1 MELRRAIKPYQA
13 HPISHQV
20 LLNLLKDYKR
30 PNDKIHD
37 LLKKGELISLKKGL
51 YVWPGAE
58 QIYPEPFAIAN
69 TLYGP
74 SYVSAESALSF
85 HGLIPEHVYTI
96 ISMTLKPAK
105 TLANELGN
113 FAYKKTPTPYYA
125 FGVEYRELR
134 KNQFALIA
142 SPEKALCDKII
153 TTPGVLFRSLKD
165 AQTYLLQDLRIEEEQ
180 IKELDSRVIQ
190 SWLTD
195 APKKDSLKFL
205 IKTIT
210 SL

>member
-20 LLNLLKDYKR
+20 LLTLLKDYKR
-30 PNDKIHD
+30 PNDKIHE

-51 YVWPGAE
+51 YVWSGE
-58 QIYPEPFAIAN
+58 EEIYPEPFAIAN
-69 TLYGP
+69 SLYGP

-96 ISMTLKPAK
+96 TSMSLKPAK
-105 TLANELGN
+105 TLANKLGE
-113 FAYKKTPTPYYA
+113 FAYKKIPTPYYA
-125 FGVEYRELR
+125 FGVDYRELR
-134 KNQFALIA
+134 ENQFTLIA

-153 TTPGVLFRSLKD
+153 TTPGVLFRSLSD
-165 AQTYLLQDLRIEEEQ
+165 VQTYLIHDLRIEEEQ
-180 IKELDSRVIQ
+180 IKELNSKVIR
-190 SWLTD
+190 SWLTE
-195 APKKDSLKFL
+195 APKKNSLKFL
-205 IKTIT
+205 IKLIT

>member
-1 MELRRAIKPYQA
+1 
-13 HPISHQV
+13 
-20 LLNLLKDYKR
+20 
-30 PNDKIHD
+30 PNDKIHEM
-37 LLKKGELISLKKGL
+37 LKKGELISLKKGL

-58 QIYPEPFAIAN
+58 QIFPEPFAIAN

-96 ISMTLKPAK
+96 TSMTLKPGT
-105 TLANELGN
+105 TLANELGD
-113 FAYKKTPTPYYA
+113 FAYKKIPTPYYA

-134 KNQFALIA
+134 ENQFALIA

-190 SWLTD
+190 PWLTD
-195 APKKDSLKFL
+195 APKKNSLKFL
-205 IKTIT
+205 IKIIT